1 MKKRYPFF
9 AVAGVVIAYCSIA
22 IAILVSPWFSWFG
35 NALSDLG
42 NTSSARNISS
52 GAAWI
57 FDSGLILS
65 GMLSTL
71 FSIFLAKDARFSWKY
86 LIWTIPL
93 AVASIDLAMI
103 GVFNE
108 SFGEVH
114 LIVSVIFFFFTALAL
129 LTYSYVSF
137 PIGTPKTGAIAL
149 ILGILC
155 AVMWVARWPWQGVA
169 IQETVTSLA
178 SSVFVT
184 IIAMNRI
191 KIKA

>member
-1 MKKRYPFF
+1 MKKSYPFF
-9 AVAGVVIAYCSIA
+9 AVAAVVIAYCSIT

-42 NTSSARNISS
+42 NTSSVRNISS

-71 FSIFLAKDARFSWKY
+71 FSILLSKDERFSWKY

-108 SFGEVH
+108 SFGEIHV
-114 LIVSVIFFFFTALAL
+114 IVSVIFFFFTALAL

-178 SSVFVT
+178 SSVFVAT
-184 IIAMNRI
+184 IAMNRI